1 MLPETISPKLLD
13 MTHMF
18 IATYARSPY
27 RNRDEVRVETFKFV
41 LKNGRVGVA
50 SEGYAPSNQKTVVSN
65 ITDPLANLEAIAV
78 VKNPKTGQW
87 MYPFVAYMPE
97 ELSDHLLDIDSYLY
111 SDGAVHTLEAFADKY
126 GFFAKMLPE
135 DYAEGSPLMIGFYQS
150 FVDAKSQ
157 TTLKEVSEAAFH
169 DKPAPYWKTKDLY
182 EWWQTSFGSFDDKVA
197 LFTIRD
203 AQVDGQ
209 KLCNLDY
216 FALEIQPEG
225 GLKAHQVAN
234 FSDGET
240 RRKPIHGVLEHLVFN
255 KDFKCPMAAMSNYA
269 RLDNVFGTI
278 GDRKVPETL
287 WFQVPWADWEGEVE
301 VKTANMVL
309 MSPPE
314 YEPYRL
320 PEPQFFLDL
329 LPKEFIG
336 PSLIALGFVESTQ
349 RDSATLKEIL
359 QTRGEQLLKQAYE
372 KAPTLNELQEKAPT
386 LNELQEKTPIIMC
399 DNQDETIPEDMLAG
413 ANLEPGK
420 VYMFNHSKQK
430 FEEVRMLEDE
440 ELAKALDQ
448 ELVDPPQAEPAV
460 DETNPEHYRNFSYNT
475 EVIDITENL
484 SFNGGNAVKYLARA
498 TRVDGQTKHENPIGD
513 LKKAKWYVEREIE
526 RLEQGNE

>member
-1 MLPETISPKLLD
+1 MNLEVDTRISAS
-13 MTHMF
+13 THMF
-18 IATYARSPY
+18 IATYARHPY
-27 RNRDEVRVETFKFV
+27 HGRDEIRVETFKFV

-65 ITDPLANLEAIAV
+65 ITDPLANLKAIAV

-111 SDGAVHTLEAFADKY
+111 SDGAVHTLEAFADNY

-135 DYAEGSPLMIGFYQS
+135 DYAEGNPLMIGFYRS
-150 FVDAKSQ
+150 FDDTKNQV
-157 TTLKEVSEAAFH
+157 TLKEVSEAAFH

-182 EWWQTSFGSFDDKVA
+182 EWWQTNFSSFDDKVA

-209 KLCNLDY
+209 KLCDLDY
-216 FALEIQPEG
+216 FTLKTSLEG
-225 GLKAHQVAN
+225 GLKAYQVAN

-240 RRKPIHGVLEHLVFN
+240 HRKPIHGVLEHLVFN
-255 KDFKCPMAAMSNYA
+255 KEFKCPMVAMSNYA

-278 GDRKVPETL
+278 GDGKIPETL
-287 WFQVPWADWEGEVE
+287 WFRVPWAGKTGGVE
-301 VKTANMVL
+301 IEPMDQVL
-309 MSPPE
+309 MTPAE
-314 YEPYRL
+314 YQSYDL
-320 PEPQFFLDL
+320 PDPQFFLDL
-329 LPKEFIG
+329 LPEEFTG
-336 PSLIALGFVESTQ
+336 SNLVALGFVESTQ

-359 QTRGEQLLKQAYE
+359 QTRGKQLLKQAYE
-372 KAPTLNELQEKAPT
+372 KAPV
-386 LNELQEKTPIIMC
+386 IMY
-399 DNQDETIPEDMLAG
+399 NQDETITEDMLAD
-413 ANLEPGK
+413 ANLTPGK
-420 VYMFNHSKQK
+420 MYTFNHSKQK

-448 ELVDPPQAEPAV
+448 ELVDPPQAEPAA
-460 DETNPEHYRNFSYNT
+460 DETNPDHYQGFGYNT
-475 EVIDITENL
+475 EVIDIAENL

-498 TRVDGQTKHENPIGD
+498 TRVDGQTKHENPITD
-513 LKKAKWYVEREIE
+513 LRKAKWYVEREID